1 MKIITVGILIV
12 CFVIPVQL
20 QDMERRKSH
29 SLYFGHSSHLQSVF
43 IGCFLFIRCLL
54 WGLPNSSTRY
64 VDVFSLT
71 WSKSEL
77 KLLEVIHVSTYSI
90 SCEILTFF
98 LTKNVKVYILHFP
111 EIEMATKEAPAE
123 NRQKLVESLI
133 SGAVC
138 EKIPPSK
145 LVSQDKLRSS
155 CISLFGESSLKCS
168 NQLIKCICM
177 FLFYC
182 CT

>member
-1 MKIITVGILIV
+1 MKIITVGILIL

-98 LTKNVKVYILHFP
+98 SYKECKGVYFALPRDWNGHEGSSSWKQTK
-111 EIEMATKEAPAE
+111 
-123 NRQKLVESLI
+123 I
-133 SGAVC
+133 SG
-138 EKIPPSK
+138 E
-145 LVSQDKLRSS
+145 
-155 CISLFGESSLKCS
+155 S
-168 NQLIKCICM
+168 NQWGCVRENSTKQTRLSRQ
-177 FLFYC
+177 
-182 CT
+182 T